1 MWQYPTWIPT
11 IQAQTL
17 SRELFWSK
25 FNCDRMQDIIYKF
38 SPLIHCHDTV
48 TLLSLLFKQIKT
60 ITVFKLWPHGFHFGF
75 MVLYY
80 MIYKILFGIFHTMG
94 GFFFEEKLLESFITP
109 EVYTKLQQTM
119 TCLLPVTLYRWCWSC
134 DIILKFFKTS
144 QWLDARGHSWC
155 IQWQTWDC

>member
-25 FNCDRMQDIIYKF
+25 FNCDRMQAIIYKF

-75 MVLYY
+75 MVFISPNLDLSSFSQRDFVYRY
-80 MIYKILFGIFHTMG
+80 FILNHSVKFQENKLKWKWNTQTTLAVTDYDYHIFW
-94 GFFFEEKLLESFITP
+94 P
-109 EVYTKLQQTM
+109 YTKSSGTEI
-119 TCLLPVTLYRWCWSC
+119 S
-134 DIILKFFKTS
+134 
-144 QWLDARGHSWC
+144 RGWAAWPS
-155 IQWQTWDC
+155 D